1 LEDKRRNLIF
11 EKNRLKE
18 ERELFVNL
26 KSGKITYLTANK
38 KANKLYNVKRTELRT
53 FTFADSRLDY
63 IEKRI
68 KECTS
73 LISDLK
79 KELLDTFPKSKT
91 ITRELKRTELNE
103 RKIIAV
109 FDSSNTRTMKL
120 TENDVN
126 EELFVVETYFY
137 DVVESLILNGFMFE
151 GQKYIFLTASA
162 GQIRTKKCVF
172 IKETVWNKYSNT
184 FMCGLTLDKIN
195 AIGGVNINKFLAY
208 LALGNSATDE
218 WFDFDIDKCI
228 VVDDFETEVTGEVD
242 YIDYNTYVI
251 ERKTMPVPIPHTDG
265 CGMILPKVSRRNF
278 MVRLPWVKGLLAV
291 FPFDRFVRRKNGN
304 TKIKDIYG
312 KEYDIFEDD
321 IQIIFTKSQ
330 FKMWQY
336 YESWDEYKECFKKYN
351 CTAGKCNV
359 EEDEFAPA
367 NLNYQMLQTLHD
379 MTDDELKVL
388 CQQSRNTIVNLTS
401 DRNTMLKVFG
411 VTKHNLNKN
420 SFQKCLEMYPE
431 LLQDLY
437 TKETLR
443 DIKASLLKGF
453 WSGKL
458 EIDGV
463 YTFIVPDLYAFCEWL
478 FLGIE
483 KPVGLLADGEVCCK
497 LFPKTLKLDC
507 LRSPHLYKEHA
518 VRNNVL
524 DIEKKQWFMTKALYI
539 SSHDMISNILMC
551 DFDGDKSLV
560 CADKTL
566 IEVAERNMK
575 DVVPLYYEMK
585 KAKPEIVN
593 NQSICNG
600 IFAAYK
606 SGNIGEISNLITKI
620 WDEDEPDIDLVKL
633 LCMKNNFSIDS
644 AKTLF
649 MPVDPPFVKVKI
661 NQYKYKKTPHF
672 FLYAK
677 DKVVNQVVADNDH
690 CVNRIKN
697 FVPNVKFNFN
707 TRQLGKFNYRN
718 LMNNK
723 RTKIDTDSAQ
733 KIISKWE
740 QLSRNVFARLTHT
753 SVGDNFDYVYGTIR
767 NEMITCFGE
776 VSYIVDVLVKY
787 LFYSKNTKSKTVFWN
802 TFGDV
807 VLINLQKNIKSGY
820 IMCAECGARV
830 IRTNNRQR
838 YCLECAKEI
847 DKIKSVK
854 RVERYRERHSKTA

>member
-1 LEDKRRNLIF
+1 M
-11 EKNRLKE
+11 KE
-18 ERELFVNL
+18 EQELFVKY
-26 KSGKITYLTANK
+26 KSGDITYTVANK
-38 KANKLYNVKRTELRT
+38 KANKLYNIKRTELRS
-53 FTFADSRLDY
+53 FTFSDSRLNY

-68 KECTS
+68 KECTGE
-73 LISDLK
+73 ISELK
-79 KELLDTFPKSKT
+79 KELLDTFPKNT
-91 ITRELKRTELNE
+91 TVTRELPRSELNE
-103 RKIIAV
+103 RKIIGV
-109 FDSSNTRTMKL
+109 FDSSNTRTMNLK
-120 TENDVN
+120 ENEVN

-137 DVVESLILNGFMFE
+137 DVVESLILNGFIFE

-172 IKETVWNKYSNT
+172 IKEIVWNEYSNT

-195 AIGGVNINKFLAY
+195 AMGGVNINKFLAY

-218 WFDFDIDKCI
+218 WVDFDIDRCI
-228 VVDDFETEVTGEVD
+228 VVDDFETEVTGKVD
-242 YIDYNTYVI
+242 YVDYNTYAI
-251 ERKTMPVPIPHTDG
+251 ERKIMPVPIPHTDG

-291 FPFDRFVRRKNGN
+291 FPFDRFVRRKNGIA
-304 TKIKDIYG
+304 KIKDIYG

-336 YESWDEYKECFKKYN
+336 YESWDEYKECFKKYD
-351 CTAGKCNV
+351 CTAGKCNI

-379 MTDDELKVL
+379 MTDDELGAICK
-388 CQQSRNTIVNLTS
+388 QSKETITKLTS

-411 VTKHNLNKN
+411 VTKYNLNMN
-420 SFQKCLEMYPE
+420 AFQKCLQIYPE

-437 TKETLR
+437 TRETLR
-443 DIKASLLKGF
+443 DIKTSLLKGF

-483 KPVGLLADGEVCCK
+483 KPVGLLANGEVCCK
-497 LFPKTLKLDC
+497 LFPKSPKLDC

-560 CADKTL
+560 CADETL
-566 IEVAERNMK
+566 INVAERNMQNI
-575 DVVPLYYEMK
+575 VPLYYEMK

-593 NQSICNG
+593 KQSICDG

-620 WDEDEPDIDLVKL
+620 WDEDEPDIELIKL

-649 MPVDPPFVKVKI
+649 MPVDPPWVKGKI
-661 NQYKYKKTPHF
+661 RQYKIKKTPHF

-677 DKVVNQVVADNDH
+677 DKVGNQVVADNDR
-690 CVNRIKN
+690 CVNRIKM
-697 FVPNVKFNFN
+697 FVSNVKFNFN
-707 TRQLGKFNYRN
+707 IKQLGKFNYRN

-723 RTKIDTDSAQ
+723 RTKIDTDSAL

-740 QLSRNVFARLTHT
+740 QLSRNVHFRLN
-753 SVGDNFDYVYGTIR
+753 GNEWGNNYDYIYGTIR
-767 NEMITCFGE
+767 NEMISSFGD
-776 VSYIVDVLVKY
+776 VVYIVDVLVKY
-787 LFYSKNTKSKTVFWN
+787 LYHSRNTKRKASFWES
-802 TFGDV
+802 FGDI
-807 VLINLQKNIKSGY
+807 VLINLQKNIKSDHT
-820 IMCAECGARV
+820 MCAECGARFKKA
-830 IRTNNRQR
+830 NNRQQ
-838 YCLECAKEI
+838 YCAECSNEIKKLKAAK
-847 DKIKSVK
+847 
-854 RVERYRERHSKTA
+854 RFERYKERHSK

>member
-1 LEDKRRNLIF
+1 M

-18 ERELFVNL
+18 EQEIFVKY
-26 KSGKITYLTANK
+26 KSGDITYAVANK
-38 KANKLYNVKRTELRT
+38 KTNKLYNIKRTELRD
-53 FTFADSRLDY
+53 FTFSDSRLNY

-73 LISDLK
+73 EISELK
-79 KELLDTFPKSKT
+79 KELLDIFPKNT
-91 ITRELKRTELNE
+91 TVTRELPRSELNE
-103 RKIIAV
+103 RKIIGV

-120 TENDVN
+120 KENEVN

-172 IKETVWNKYSNT
+172 IKEIVWNEYSNT

-195 AIGGVNINKFLAY
+195 ATGGVNINKFLAY

-218 WFDFDIDKCI
+218 WVDFDIDRCI

-251 ERKTMPVPIPHTDG
+251 ERKTMSVPIPHTDG

-291 FPFDRFVRRKNGN
+291 FPFDRFVRRKNGIA
-304 TKIKDIYG
+304 KIKDIYG

-351 CTAGKCNV
+351 CTAGKCNI
-359 EEDEFAPA
+359 EEDKFAPA

-379 MTDDELKVL
+379 MTDDELGAICK
-388 CQQSRNTIVNLTS
+388 QSKETITKLTS

-411 VTKHNLNKN
+411 VTKHNLNMN
-420 SFQKCLEMYPE
+420 TFQKCLQIYPE

-437 TKETLR
+437 TRETLR
-443 DIKASLLKGF
+443 DIKTSLLKGF

-483 KPVGLLADGEVCCK
+483 KPVGLLANGEVCCK
-497 LFPKTLKLDC
+497 LFPKSPKLDC

-524 DIEKKQWFMTKALYI
+524 DTEKKQWFTTKALYI
-539 SSHDMISNILMC
+539 SSHDMISNVLMC

-560 CADKTL
+560 CADETL
-566 IEVAERNMK
+566 INVAERNMK

-620 WDEDEPDIDLVKL
+620 WDEDEPDIELIKL

-649 MPVDPPFVKVKI
+649 MPVDPPWVKGKI
-661 NQYKYKKTPHF
+661 RKYKVKKTPYF

-677 DKVVNQVVADNDH
+677 DKAKNQVVVDNNR
-690 CVNRIKN
+690 CVNRIKT
-697 FVPNVKFNFN
+697 FVPNVKFNFS

-718 LMNNK
+718 LMTNK

-733 KIISKWE
+733 KIINKWE
-740 QLSRNVFARLTHT
+740 QLSRNVHFRLK
-753 SVGDNFDYVYGTIR
+753 GNEWGNNYEYIYGTIR
-767 NEMITCFGE
+767 NEMISSFGD
-776 VSYIVDVLVKY
+776 VVYIADVLVKY
-787 LFYSKNTKSKTVFWN
+787 LYHSKNTKRKASFWES
-802 TFGDV
+802 FGDI
-807 VLINLQKNIKSGY
+807 VLINLKKNIKSGY
-820 IMCAECGARV
+820 IMCTECGVRV
-830 IRTNNRQR
+830 KKTNNRQL

-847 DKIKSVK
+847 DKIKSLE
-854 RVERYRERHSKTA
+854 RVERYKERHSKTA

>member
-1 LEDKRRNLIF
+1 MEDKRRNLIF

-18 ERELFVNL
+18 EQEIFVKY
-26 KSGKITYLTANK
+26 KSGDITYAVANK
-38 KANKLYNVKRTELRT
+38 KANKLYNIKRTELRN
-53 FTFADSRLDY
+53 FTFSDGRLNY

-73 LISDLK
+73 EISKLK
-79 KELLDTFPKSKT
+79 KELLDTFPKNT
-91 ITRELKRTELNE
+91 TVTRELPRSELNE
-103 RKIIAV
+103 HKIIGV
-109 FDSSNTRTMKL
+109 FDSSNTRTMGLK
-120 TENDVN
+120 ENEVN

-151 GQKYIFLTASA
+151 EQKYIFLTASA

-172 IKETVWNKYSNT
+172 IKESVWFEYSHT

-195 AIGGVNINKFLAY
+195 AMGGVNINKFLAY

-218 WFDFDIDKCI
+218 WIDFDIDRCI

-242 YIDYNTYVI
+242 YIDYNTYTI

-304 TKIKDIYG
+304 AKIKDIYG

-336 YESWDEYKECFKKYN
+336 YENWDEYKECFKKYN

-379 MTDDELKVL
+379 MTDDELGAICK
-388 CQQSRNTIVNLTS
+388 QSKETITKLTS

-411 VTKHNLNKN
+411 VTKHNLNMN
-420 SFQKCLEMYPE
+420 TFQKCLQIYPE

-437 TKETLR
+437 TRETLR
-443 DIKASLLKGF
+443 DIKTSLLKGF

-483 KPVGLLADGEVCCK
+483 KPVGLLANGEVCCK
-497 LFPKTLKLDC
+497 LFPKSPKLDC

-560 CADKTL
+560 CADETL
-566 IEVAERNMK
+566 VNVAERNMN

-620 WDEDEPDIDLVKL
+620 WDEDEPDIELIKL

-649 MPVDPPFVKVKI
+649 MPVDPPWVKGKI
-661 NQYKYKKTPHF
+661 RQYKSKKTPHF

-677 DKVVNQVVADNDH
+677 DKVENQVVADNNR
-690 CVNRIKN
+690 CINRIKN

-740 QLSRNVFARLTHT
+740 QLSRNVHFRLN
-753 SVGDNFDYVYGTIR
+753 GNEWGNNYDYIYGTIR
-767 NEMITCFGE
+767 NEMISCFGDL
-776 VSYIVDVLVKY
+776 SYMVDVLVKY
-787 LFYSKNTKSKTVFWN
+787 LFYSKNTKCKASFWEA
-802 TFGDV
+802 FGDV
-807 VLINLQKNIKSGY
+807 ILINLQKNIKSDH
-820 IMCAECGARV
+820 IMCVECGARFKKA
-830 IRTNNRQR
+830 NNRQQ
-838 YCLECAKEI
+838 YCAECSTEIKKLKAAK
-847 DKIKSVK
+847 
-854 RVERYRERHSKTA
+854 RFERYKERHSK